1 MQKHALE
8 ALLLQTLVELEI
20 PVFVVPRDGMPLAG
34 QVHADLVRA
43 AGLDRH
49 LQQLQRGQARARGT
63 AAARADPGDGGHA
76 VRVGGRGGK
85 CVWRWVS
92 AERFLATSKM
102 PEVSGSSRCTSSRNG
117 ASGRAWRSCSITPKL
132 TPLPPCTA
140 TPAGLSMAIR
150 CSSSQRMGNSRA
162 GAGCSAFWA
171 TVSEMRSGGRRTMSP
186 ACTRVS
192 ACARPLFI
200 PPLPQAGR
208 HRTCGDTA
216 VGGRFGP
223 YNAFHLRV
231 CYVSG

>member
-1 MQKHALE
+1 
-8 ALLLQTLVELEI
+8 
-20 PVFVVPRDGMPLAG
+20 
-34 QVHADLVRA
+34 
-43 AGLDRH
+43 
-49 LQQLQRGQARARGT
+49 
-63 AAARADPGDGGHA
+63 
-76 VRVGGRGGK
+76 
-85 CVWRWVS
+85 
-92 AERFLATSKM
+92 M
-102 PEVSGSSRCTSSRNG
+102 PEVSRSSRCTSSRNG

-186 ACTRVS
+186 ACTRGS
-192 ACARPLFI
+192 ACARPLLMRTW
-200 PPLPQAGR
+200 PPRRVRETWGLGDGEGGEAHHVACLHAGVGMCPALVDAHLAAADDAVDMGLGHALELAQQKIVEPLACAGAVDLHQAGR